1 MHFLNQSTHQPSSL
15 SWNFIN
21 RKWIKNF
28 SKIDFQRGLLTPTTD
43 LDLWRDEAFATQKE
57 MLFKLQTD
65 LTLGIVLTVRS
76 DWSWSLEFRVE
87 QHMENW
93 LFTHEVSSIT
103 EVVIEFLIS
112 FRWLLWTIAIDH
124 LQSHENIK
132 LLFVLRRKTILC
144 DGVLKTIILR
154 GWW

>member
-1 MHFLNQSTHQPSSL
+1 MKRRSICNSEG
-15 SWNFIN
+15 N
-21 RKWIKNF
+21 
-28 SKIDFQRGLLTPTTD
+28 
-43 LDLWRDEAFATQKE
+43 A
-57 MLFKLQTD
+57 LQTD

-154 GWW
+154 GGGSKTQTHRLRSIQIPHSKDYVPYVNQTWL